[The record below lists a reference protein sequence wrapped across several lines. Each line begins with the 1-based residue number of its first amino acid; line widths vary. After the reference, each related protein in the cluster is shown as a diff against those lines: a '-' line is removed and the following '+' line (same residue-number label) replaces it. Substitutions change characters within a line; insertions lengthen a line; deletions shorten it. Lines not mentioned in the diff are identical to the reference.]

1 MIGRPYTTAG
11 GKTAHVRVRKVASPD
26 ATEIRSWSAH
36 KRVAVS
42 SVIEGLGRRRIWH
55 CASPV

>member
-1 MIGRPYTTAG
+1 MLQVGDRLGEWEVIGRPYTTAG
-11 GKTAHVRVRKVASPD
+11 GETAHVRVRKVASPD

-42 SVIEGLGRRRIWH
+42 SVRD
-55 CASPV
+55 